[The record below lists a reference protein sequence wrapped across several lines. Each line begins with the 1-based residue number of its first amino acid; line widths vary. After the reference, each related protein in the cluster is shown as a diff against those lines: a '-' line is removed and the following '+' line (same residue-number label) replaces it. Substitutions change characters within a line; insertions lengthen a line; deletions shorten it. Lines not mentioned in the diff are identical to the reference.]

1 MNDRSNVKRVLQV
14 RMRSPTPDATQILD
28 LLRAAIPFYQGIAG
42 GRVRLFRNVDDR
54 AQFVQLVE
62 YETPESLELNR
73 QQIAADP
80 RLRAYLEG
88 WRSMF
93 PGALEVDV
101 LEDVTE
107 G

>member
-1 MNDRSNVKRVLQV
+1 MNDQPKVKRVLHL
-14 RMRSPTPDATQILD
+14 RMRSPTPDASQ
-28 LLRAAIPFYQGIAG
+28 LLAFLRTAIPFYQGIAG
-42 GRVRLFRNVDDR
+42 GRVRLFRNVDDP
-54 AQFVQLVE
+54 AQFIQVVE

-73 QQIAADP
+73 HQIASDP

-88 WRSMF
+88 WRTMF

-101 LEDVTE
+101 FEDVTD